1 MASGAAKRYAQAVF
15 SLAKERGTLDRWLDD
30 LASLNDLMS
39 DPRAAEY
46 LASPAVPEAQK
57 LRLVDQS
64 LANGQPEAR
73 NLAHMLIQRQRISII
88 PDLAQL
94 YGEAVLQERG
104 IVIAEV
110 TTAEPLSPSEQE
122 MVRAQLS
129 KLVGKRVQLRT
140 NVDPSI
146 IGGVVARVGDRLID
160 GSVINQLRRL
170 RARLAATA

>member
-39 DPRAAEY
+39 DPAAAAFLE
-46 LASPAVPEAQK
+46 SPAVPEARK
-57 LRLVDQS
+57 LQVVDQA
-64 LANGQPEAR
+64 LAAAQPEAR
-73 NLAHMLIQRQRISII
+73 NLAHMLVQRQRISII
-88 PDLAQL
+88 PDLAQI
-94 YGEAVLQERG
+94 YGAAVLEERG

-110 TTAEPLSPSEQE
+110 TTAEPLGPTEQE

-129 KLVGKRVQLRT
+129 KLVGKSVQLRA
-140 NVDPSI
+140 NVDESI